1 MTKAIL
7 HKVRLRFN
15 LKQEKQ
21 KEYIMSATRTRTYYH
36 NDVISVVSEVT
47 LLQYV
52 DVIAQ
57 ARNNFKYEMG
67 SNKGCFHRIKAVILT
82 SCSLLADALAVL
94 VLWDSLDLL
103 FKAKTAACWANCCK
117 MPFAVLLLLQPLL
130 FDSVDGSADCFWP
143 LPNFLLVQ
151 LSVDLFFR
159 WL

>member
-15 LKQEKQ
+15 LKQEKR

-52 DVIAQ
+52 HVIAQ

-67 SNKGCFHRIKAVILT
+67 SNKGRFHRIKAVILT

-94 VLWDSLDLL
+94 VL
-103 FKAKTAACWANCCK
+103 
-117 MPFAVLLLLQPLL
+117 
-130 FDSVDGSADCFWP
+130 
-143 LPNFLLVQ
+143 
-151 LSVDLFFR
+151 
-159 WL
+159 